1 MQGNDLGS
9 YFANGL
15 WGGDMPDTSQFA
27 APMASVPPPQMV
39 VPQVQLQSVMPN
51 MPPQVSGNVSV
62 PMPLGELF
70 ASARYQPPAQN
81 QPLRDFGFGVG
92 FRKKF

>member
-1 MQGNDLGS
+1 MQNNDLGS

-15 WGGDMPDTSQFA
+15 WGGDMPDTSQYA
-27 APMASVPPPQMV
+27 APAVAPPQLV

-62 PMPLGELF
+62 PLPLGELF
-70 ASARYQPPAQN
+70 ASARYQPPAQT

-92 FRKKF
+92 FRRRF